1 MQKIKLDCDACG
13 APLQEIDRP
22 GLYKCPYCG
31 WLYALKEDLRTDSEQ
46 QQRQSVKTKSVK
58 PPEIKV
64 DRRTSP
70 VSENLKE
77 KISALWANGMKIQA
91 IKLYRDETGSDLTDA
106 KNFVEILQGRM
117 R

>member
-13 APLQEIDRP
+13 APLKEIDRP
-22 GLYKCPYCG
+22 GLCKCPNCG
-31 WLYALKEDLRTDSEQ
+31 WSYAEKEDLRTDSEQ
-46 QQRQSVKTKSVK
+46 RQGQTLKAKSVK
-58 PPEIKV
+58 PPEMKV

-77 KISALWANGMKIQA
+77 KISALLANGMKIQA
-91 IKLYRDETGSDLTDA
+91 IKPYRDETGADLKNA
-106 KNFVEILQGRM
+106 KHFVESIKGRM